1 MMVHVPTILLSAAA
15 EFDQAYDK
23 GSNIKPKLSQISE
36 YDQRAKSSSWYQP
49 PVDAWRPGISKG
61 TLQAKNLRCYH
72 QLRYFVYSCAHRCQ
86 AAMGTEAPALSPNQL
101 RLMPKLAESL
111 QDVIHSV
118 LRCLLQR
125 PSTVHSCSSAFGVR
139 SFTTLYE
146 WC

>member
-1 MMVHVPTILLSAAA
+1 MMVHVPAILLSAAA

-36 YDQRAKSSSWYQP
+36 DDQRAKSSSWYQP
-49 PVDAWRPGISKG
+49 PVDARRPGISKG
-61 TLQAKNLRCYH
+61 TLQAKFLCCYH
-72 QLRYFVYSCAHRCQ
+72 QLRYFVYSCARRCCQ
-86 AAMGTEAPALSPNQL
+86 AEAPALSPSQL
-101 RLMPKLAESL
+101 RLMSKSAESL

-139 SFTTLYE
+139 SFTTSYE
-146 WC
+146 RC